1 MKKNI
6 TELREKIIGNAE
18 KEAETMVSRAQKAR
32 DRILSQAKQEAEE
45 IKREAEERGK
55 ALFEKEKSRIISRKK
70 MDEKKKIL
78 ILRKQFFE
86 FLLVDLEKELISLLK
101 KGKLDSWIK
110 SCCENI
116 LKEED
121 KISLLTGEKYIK
133 KFKKICKDMKNINF
147 KDEQIPPGFLIRGQD
162 YEYDFRFSVLA
173 RNILERNRKN
183 ISDKLGVNYG

>member
-6 TELREKIIGNAE
+6 TELREKIVGNAE

-32 DRILSQAKQEAEE
+32 DRILSQAKRAAEG
-45 IKREAEERGK
+45 IKREAQERGK

-78 ILRKQFFE
+78 VFRKQFFE
-86 FLLVDLEKELISLLK
+86 LLLVDLEKELISLLK

-110 SCCENI
+110 SCCEDI

-121 KISLLTGEKYIK
+121 GVSLLVGGEYIE
-133 KFKKICKDMKNINF
+133 KFKKICKGIKNVNF
-147 KDEQIPPGFLIRGQD
+147 KDAQITSGFLIRGRD

-173 RNILERNRKN
+173 KNILERNRKN